1 MTLIKIKEVMKVTC
15 LARPTIYKY
24 ISKGSFPK
32 PVSLGGRAVAWVAEE
47 IDEWIEGRVAER
59 DSGTGKTKNKESP

>member
-1 MTLIKIKEVMKVTC
+1 MTLIKIKAVMKVTC

-47 IDEWIEGRVAER
+47 IDEWIESRIVER
-59 DSGTGKTKNKESP
+59 DNVSDKTKNKEGN